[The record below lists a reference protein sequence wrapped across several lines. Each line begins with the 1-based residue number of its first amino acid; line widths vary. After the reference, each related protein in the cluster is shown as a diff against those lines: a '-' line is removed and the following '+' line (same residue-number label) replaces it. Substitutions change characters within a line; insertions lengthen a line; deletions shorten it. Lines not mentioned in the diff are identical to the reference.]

1 MPQLNPEFF
10 VSQIFW
16 LVITFSF
23 LLIFLWKI
31 SLPRISSVL
40 EKRKEKIN
48 NDIEIAKKLQTEAE
62 EIQNNIDKQLL
73 ATNDQV
79 ATLIKETSNNLQN
92 KATNHLK
99 KIDEEFARKIIESA
113 NEIEKNKNDSLKNIK
128 DQIQEIAKLTLLK
141 LTDITVTDNEMKET
155 IKTIQDKKQV

>member
-10 VSQIFW
+10 VSQVFW

-23 LLIFLWKI
+23 LFIFLWKI

-40 EKRKEKIN
+40 EKRKNKID

-73 ATNDQV
+73 AANDQV
-79 ATLIKETSNNLQN
+79 TTLIKETSNNLQN
-92 KATNHLK
+92 EATNHLK

>member
-10 VSQIFW
+10 ISQVFW

-23 LLIFLWKI
+23 LFIFLWKI

-40 EKRKEKIN
+40 EKRKNKID
-48 NDIEIAKKLQTEAE
+48 NDIEVAKKLQTEAE
-62 EIQNNIDKQLL
+62 EIHNNIDKQLL
-73 ATNDQV
+73 AANDQV
-79 ATLIKETSNNLQN
+79 TTLIKETSNNLQN
-92 KATNHLK
+92 EATNHLK
-99 KIDEEFARKIIESA
+99 KIDDELARKIIESA

-128 DQIQEIAKLTLLK
+128 DQIQEIAKLILLK

-155 IKTIQDKKQV
+155 IKTIQNKKQV